1 MKLDVQLYRGYA
13 NDTELVVSG
22 HIFESWG
29 PGNYKID
36 RNGLYHTLSIWKMF
50 SINPMENIRVTFE
63 FKSLT
68 ATSLTNA
75 NGFFEFRLP
84 YDFDLAPGWHGYSV
98 TCQPKNHRFGIV
110 ETSELRKPYKTGIS
124 IISDIDD
131 TFLISHSGTI
141 WKKLYVLLTRN
152 VNQRK
157 TFDDVV
163 AHYKALEEN
172 QTHKESPNSFFFVS
186 SSEWNLYYF
195 IIQFSI
201 LQKLPKAVL
210 KLKDIKTGILDFL
223 KSGGGSHDHKFNKI
237 EQIIA
242 FYPENQYIL
251 LGDDSQKDADIYKQ
265 ICNEFHKNIKAV
277 YLRQVSPKPKK
288 HIVDKLKS
296 IALQGIETCYFRSST
311 IAIEHSKKIGL
322 IKGRT

>member
-1 MKLDVQLYRGYA
+1 MKLDLQLYRGYA

-36 RNGLYHTLSIWKMF
+36 RNGLYHTFSIWKMF
-50 SINPMENIRVTFE
+50 SINPLKNVKVTIE
-63 FKSLT
+63 FKSVT
-68 ATSLTNA
+68 ASSVSNA

-84 YDFDLAPGWHGYSV
+84 YSFELPPGWHPYTV
-98 TCQPKNHRFGIV
+98 TCQPKNHRYGII

-124 IISDIDD
+124 VISDIDD
-131 TFLISHSGTI
+131 TFLVSHSSTI

-152 VNQRK
+152 VHQRK
-157 TFDDVV
+157 TFVDVV
-163 AHYKALEEN
+163 AHYKALERT
-172 QTHKESPNSFFFVS
+172 QVHDGSPNSFFFVS

-223 KSGGGSHDHKFNKI
+223 KTGGGNHDHKFDKI
-237 EQIIA
+237 ESIIS
-242 FYPENQYIL
+242 FYPKNRYIL
-251 LGDDSQKDADIYKQ
+251 LGDDSQKDADIYER
-265 ICNEFHKNIKAV
+265 ISAAYPKNIKAV
-277 YLRQVSPKPKK
+277 YLRQVSK
-288 HIVDKLKS
+288 HQKSAIKAKLD
-296 IALQGIETCYFRSST
+296 QIENNNIPTCYFKSSAKA
-311 IAIEHSKKIGL
+311 IAHSKKIG
-322 IKGRT
+322 IIQDS